1 MLTVVPNQADGAH
14 SADGDASP
22 KLTRGG
28 FDAGLMSSALS
39 IANQMWQRNAEE
51 DVAASVGAGA
61 CTVGAPSSAPSA
73 KRAPKRGRLYAWGSG
88 DYGRLGHG
96 DTLPQRSAKLVEMLR
111 DKDVCKVVC
120 GLRHTLVLT
129 DSGQVYSY
137 GFGGD
142 GQLGHGDR
150 EIQTLPTLVQALSGE
165 NIVEIACGDKHSVAL
180 TAGGDVF
187 TWGEGAL
194 GQLGL
199 GAKLQ
204 RHLRPSRI
212 PELLT
217 QRIVSISAGSS
228 HTGCVDDEGNVY
240 MWGEG
245 QSGRLGLEDEHNVST
260 PTLVKSLSGRG
271 IESIVCFNEHT
282 FALTVSQGGGYGGG
296 RGGSLAADAAAE
308 TTLARRSKEL
318 EVRLRKAQ
326 SRQESAEQARPRTP
340 FVAPHFSRPIC
351 RAPFFALH
359 TSLFTPRFP
368 HMPDPLFL
376 HVSPDSCVRDEQ
388 KLDASRSAFLDMERR
403 LERLERQNEAL
414 LQERVDLYLKVQN
427 LESALGVASS
437 DKGNLD
443 KQLASLIN
451 IPSSLSEISSHGVK
465 QVACGAGHVLALS
478 DTGDV
483 YSWGAGGAGQLGL
496 GRRNG
501 HSSPQL
507 VWGMARKGVR
517 QIGAAGRHSAALTY
531 NGYLFTW
538 GSSSSGQLGHGDKK
552 SQLQPKLVETLD
564 AEARERSA
572 TVRLVG
578 CGVRHTA
585 AVLSSGD
592 LFMWGKPAFGRLGRA
607 KLDVQTEPV
616 LYEALWRRDIGENE
630 TDRSCALGKEEI
642 KELLDQKL
650 GAEEIVR
657 YYPDIES
664 DKEAALFLAKA
675 VADELKDKVGRLE
688 IELQGARNDAEHALE
703 RFVADQEKTF
713 ALATQK
719 NVEELETRHKMLG
732 EEVEVLQRSIDYQG
746 ARAEALHGEI
756 AEVQLQIDEASE
768 RMEGSISQVKIHER
782 GALARSMR
790 EALES
795 LVAARHDKQMQ
806 LEAASAQEKESIE
819 RINQTRNELASV
831 NLELK
836 QNEKHGYQRS
846 IERFKTIVAEV
857 SALSQRLNATAV
869 EHVSTDAHE
878 APRDDAGLRSLI
890 VRSNEEIDRI
900 AMQAIAFASDEHV
913 DAEVRQQL
921 AQLLVDNAQ
930 MRKQLNVYMEGILMQ
945 AVERFDQPCDEDPSA
960 GARQKSQLVG
970 PAGTAGT
977 AMRPQDDTG
986 PNAILRL
993 TGPKAN
999 QPARDKQKLGE
1010 RVVSRQRGNS
1020 RHRNADENNALR
1032 V

>member
-326 SRQESAEQARPRTP
+326 SRQESA
-340 FVAPHFSRPIC
+340 
-351 RAPFFALH
+351 
-359 TSLFTPRFP
+359 
-368 HMPDPLFL
+368 
-376 HVSPDSCVRDEQ
+376 EQ

>member
-73 KRAPKRGRLYAWGSG
+73 KRAPKQGRLYAWGSG

-212 PELLT
+212 PVLLT

-318 EVRLRKAQ
+318 EVRLRKAH
-326 SRQESAEQARPRTP
+326 SRQESA
-340 FVAPHFSRPIC
+340 
-351 RAPFFALH
+351 
-359 TSLFTPRFP
+359 
-368 HMPDPLFL
+368 
-376 HVSPDSCVRDEQ
+376 EQ

-507 VWGMARKGVR
+507 VWGMARQGVR

-607 KLDVQTEPV
+607 KLDVLTEPV

-790 EALES
+790 KALES

-831 NLELK
+831 ILELK

-945 AVERFDQPCDEDPSA
+945 AMERFDQPCDEDPSA